1 MSKEVKEIDPQLA
14 INLKTAQA
22 NLAIAKKGV
31 EDAEAA
37 IYIAAEAF
45 LPEKG
50 TTHVT
55 GVKIVTAV
63 DEKWDQEMLP
73 EIEKEWPQKSNLPF
87 PFKKEY
93 KAIGKD
99 LTYIKENAKEA
110 FALLEPALTS
120 KPKKPA
126 FKLEGEKE

>member
-14 INLKTAQA
+14 ANLKTAKA
-22 NLAIAKKGV
+22 NLAIAKQGV

-37 IYIAAEAF
+37 IYTAAESF

-63 DEKWDQEMLP
+63 DEKWDQDKLA
-73 EIEKEWPQKSNLPF
+73 EIEKTWPRKSNLPF
-87 PFKKEY
+87 PFKKEF
-93 KAIGKD
+93 KADTKQI
-99 LTYIKENAKEA
+99 TYLRENAVDAYAE
-110 FALLEPALTS
+110 LEPALTS
-120 KPKKPA
+120 KPKKPS
-126 FKLEGEKE
+126 FTIEDDKE